1 MLAPGTGGARVVL
14 FLKVFACR
22 GGLTTCSLIQLMIQ
36 IHKDTKEFV
45 SMGGYRETSQNAR
58 WRDPTCVP
66 LAKSEVMVTGPPFP
80 PSTCYRASQLPAV
93 KHLGLIFV

>member
-1 MLAPGTGGARVVL
+1 MLAPGTGRAWVVS

-36 IHKDTKEFV
+36 IHKDAKEFV
-45 SMGGYRETSQNAR
+45 SMGGYRETSQSAH
-58 WRDPTCVP
+58 WMGLTCVP
-66 LAKSEVMVTGPPFP
+66 LAKSKVMVTGPLFP